1 MSQPR
6 TVSEH
11 AVIEALRGVVDPE
24 LDESVVELGFV
35 NGVRLDGDS
44 VTVGL
49 RLPTFWCA
57 PNFAY
62 LMARDARDRVLGVP
76 GVGHVR
82 VVLEDHFASDEISA
96 GVTEGRAFEEVFPGD
111 AEGDLDALRALF
123 RAKAFTMRQEQLVR
137 FLLDGGLSC
146 EEVVALR
153 VGDVEDATDRAALVL
168 RVSETRHV
176 LRGGSPLAQAYL
188 DKRRQMGLDGDPRA
202 RLVTD
207 QLGGAITAGELPDY
221 LRRTRMQRVSM
232 ALNTTLCRGL
242 LETRYGPA
250 GVEGPGREPSHAQT

>member
-1 MSQPR
+1 MSPAGA
-6 TVSEH
+6 VSEG
-11 AVIEALRGVVDPE
+11 AVFEALRGVVDPE

-35 NGVRLDGDS
+35 DGVRLDGDS

-62 LMARDARDRVLGVP
+62 LMARDTRDRVLRVP
-76 GVGHVR
+76 GVGRVR
-82 VVLEDHFASDEISA
+82 VILKDHFASDEISA
-96 GVTEGRAFEEVFPGD
+96 GVTEGRAFEEVFPGE
-111 AEGDLDALRALF
+111 AEGDLDALRAQF

-153 VGDVEDATDRAALVL
+153 VGDVEDATDRAELVL
-168 RVSETRHV
+168 RVGGSRRV
-176 LRGGSPLAQAYL
+176 LRGGAPLARAYL
-188 DKRRQMGLDGDPRA
+188 DKRRQVGLDGAPRA
-202 RLVTD
+202 CLVTD
-207 QLGGAITAGELPDY
+207 QLGGAIAAGELPAY

-242 LETRYGPA
+242 LEARYGP
-250 GVEGPGREPSHAQT
+250 EGAEMPRRESAHAQT